1 MTGSEKR
8 FRQKGDIHMKK
19 QVLIADANEQFRSE
33 LVTILKDSEE
43 FEVMGVAADG
53 EEALQIAS
61 ESRPDIIIL
70 DLLLPQYDGISV
82 LDLISVRYTDCKAFV
97 ATGFISNYIISALA
111 ARRVSA
117 LLKKPCTA
125 QCVVDR
131 INETLQPSE
140 VPIEERA
147 PDLLQQITK
156 MIHDIGVPANIKG
169 YRYLREAIKL
179 AVEDLDR
186 INNMTECIYKPIAL
200 SDNSTPKR
208 VRTAIMRAIEIAWDR
223 GDLDTLQSF
232 FGYTVSNIK
241 GKPTNSEFIALLA
254 DKLSFWMNAN
264 GVNL

>member
-1 MTGSEKR
+1 
-8 FRQKGDIHMKK
+8 MKK
-19 QVLIADANEQFRSE
+19 QVLIADADEQFRNE

-53 EEALQIAS
+53 HEALQIACKN
-61 ESRPDIIIL
+61 RPDIIIL

-82 LDLISVRYTDCKAFV
+82 LDLISLRYSDCKVFV
-97 ATGFISNYIISALA
+97 ATGFISNYIVSALA
-111 ARRVSA
+111 TRRVSA

-131 INETLQPSE
+131 INEVLQQNDL
-140 VPIEERA
+140 PIEEKLPA
-147 PDLLQQITK
+147 LNQQITK

-179 AVEDLDR
+179 AVEDFDR
-186 INNMTECIYKPIAL
+186 INNMTELIYKPIAL
-200 SDNSTPKR
+200 VDNSTPKR
-208 VRTAIMRAIEIAWDR
+208 VRTAITRAVEIAWDR

-232 FGYTVSNIK
+232 FGYTVSNTK

-254 DKLSFWMNAN
+254 DKLSLWMNAN
-264 GVNL
+264 GVAI

>member
-1 MTGSEKR
+1 
-8 FRQKGDIHMKK
+8 MKK
-19 QVLIADANEQFRSE
+19 QVLIADADEQFRNE
-33 LVTILKDSEE
+33 LVAVLEGNEKFDI
-43 FEVMGVAADG
+43 MGVAADG
-53 EEALQIAS
+53 QEALQIAS
-61 ESRPDIIIL
+61 ENRPDIIIL

-82 LDLISVRYTDCKAFV
+82 LDLISVRYTDCKVFV

-131 INETLQPSE
+131 INEVLQQNDL
-140 VPIEERA
+140 PIEERM
-147 PDLLQQITK
+147 PDLQQQITK

-169 YRYLREAIKL
+169 NRYLREAIKL

-200 SDNSTPKR
+200 ADNSTPKR
-208 VRTAIMRAIEIAWDR
+208 VRTAITRAIEIAWDR
-223 GDLDTLQSF
+223 GDLDTLQRF
-232 FGYTVSNIK
+232 FGYTVSNTK

-254 DKLSFWMNAN
+254 DKLSLRMNAN
-264 GVNL
+264 SFTS

>member
-1 MTGSEKR
+1 
-8 FRQKGDIHMKK
+8 MKK
-19 QVLIADANEQFRSE
+19 QVLIADADEQFRNE

-43 FEVMGVAADG
+43 FEVMGVAVDG
-53 EEALQIAS
+53 QEALQIAS
-61 ESRPDIIIL
+61 ENRPDIIIL

-82 LDLISVRYTDCKAFV
+82 LDLISVRYTDCKVFV
-97 ATGFISNYIISALA
+97 ATGFISNYIVSALA

-131 INETLQPSE
+131 INETLKHSDL
-140 VPIEERA
+140 PIEEKLPA
-147 PDLLQQITK
+147 LNQQITE
-156 MIHDIGVPANIKG
+156 MIHNIGVPANIKG

-186 INNMTECIYKPIAL
+186 INNMTVCIYKPIAL
-200 SDNSTPKR
+200 ADSSTPKR

-232 FGYTVSNIK
+232 FGYTVSNTK

-254 DKLSFWMNAN
+254 DKLSLWMNAN
-264 GVNL
+264 GVPL

>member
-1 MTGSEKR
+1 
-8 FRQKGDIHMKK
+8 MKK
-19 QVLIADANEQFRSE
+19 QVLIADADEQFRNE
-33 LVTILKDSEE
+33 LVAALEGNEE
-43 FEVMGVAADG
+43 FEVMGIAADG
-53 EEALQIAS
+53 QEALQIAS
-61 ESRPDIIIL
+61 VNRPDIIIL

-82 LDLISVRYTDCKAFV
+82 LDLISIRYTDCKAFV

-131 INETLQPSE
+131 INETLQQSD
-140 VPIEERA
+140 VPIEERV
-147 PDLLQQITK
+147 PDLQQQITK

-179 AVEDLDR
+179 AAEDLDR

-200 SDNSTPKR
+200 TDNSTPKR
-208 VRTAIMRAIEIAWDR
+208 VRTAIMWAIEIAWDR

-232 FGYTVSNIK
+232 FGYTVSNTK
-241 GKPTNSEFIALLA
+241 GKPTNREFIALLA
-254 DKLSFWMNAN
+254 DKLSLWMNAN
-264 GVNL
+264 GVAI

>member
-1 MTGSEKR
+1 
-8 FRQKGDIHMKK
+8 MKK
-19 QVLIADANEQFRSE
+19 QVLIADADEQFGNE
-33 LVTILKDSEE
+33 LVAALKDSEE
-43 FEVMGVAADG
+43 FEVIGVATDG

-61 ESRPDIIIL
+61 ENRPDIIIL

-82 LDLISVRYTDCKAFV
+82 LDLISVRYANCKVFV

-125 QCVVDR
+125 QCIVDR
-131 INETLQPSE
+131 INETLKHSDL
-140 VPIEERA
+140 PIEEKLPA
-147 PDLLQQITK
+147 LNQQITE

-179 AVEDLDR
+179 AVEDMDR

-200 SDNSTPKR
+200 ADGSTPKR
-208 VRTAIMRAIEIAWDR
+208 IRTAIMRAIEIAWDR

-232 FGYTVSNIK
+232 FGYTVSNTK

-254 DKLSFWMNAN
+254 DKLSLWMNAN
-264 GVNL
+264 GVTL